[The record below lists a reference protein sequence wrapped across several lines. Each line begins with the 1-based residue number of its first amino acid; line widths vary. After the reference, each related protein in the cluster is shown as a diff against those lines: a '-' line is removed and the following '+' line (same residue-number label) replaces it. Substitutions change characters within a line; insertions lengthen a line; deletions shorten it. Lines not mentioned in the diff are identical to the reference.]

1 MLESVFNKVL
11 EPSNLKLYQKET
23 PIQVFCSEYCE
34 NLLMTVC
41 ETSRKS
47 PAADDKLNNEKQP
60 EIRTTTQNNN
70 QLLLQKNQALK
81 TKIITYA
88 IFDFLFSLL

>member
-11 EPSNLKLYQKET
+11 QRSNLKLYQKET

-34 NLLMTVC
+34 TLLLAVC

-47 PAADDKLNNEKQP
+47 PAADDNRLNNEKQP
-60 EIRTTTQNNN
+60 ELRTTTKNND
-70 QLLLQKNQALK
+70 QLLLQRN
-81 TKIITYA
+81 
-88 IFDFLFSLL
+88 

>member
-47 PAADDKLNNEKQP
+47 PAADDNKLNNEKQP
-60 EIRTTTQNNN
+60 DIRTTTKNNN
-70 QLLLQKNQALK
+70 QLLLQKN
-81 TKIITYA
+81 
-88 IFDFLFSLL
+88 

>member
-1 MLESVFNKVL
+1 
-11 EPSNLKLYQKET
+11 
-23 PIQVFCSEYCE
+23 
-34 NLLMTVC
+34 MTVC
-41 ETSRKS
+41 ELSRKS

-60 EIRTTTQNNN
+60 EIQTTTKNNN

-88 IFDFLFSLL
+88 TFDFLFSLL

>member
-11 EPSNLKLYQKET
+11 QRSNLKLYQKET

-34 NLLMTVC
+34 TLLSAVC

-47 PAADDKLNNEKQP
+47 PAADDNKLNNEKQP
-60 EIRTTTQNNN
+60 EIRTTTKNND
-70 QLLLQKNQALK
+70 QLLLQRN
-81 TKIITYA
+81 
-88 IFDFLFSLL
+88 

>member
-11 EPSNLKLYQKET
+11 QRSNLKLYQKET

-34 NLLMTVC
+34 TLLLAVC

-47 PAADDKLNNEKQP
+47 PAADNKLNNEKQP
-60 EIRTTTQNNN
+60 EIRTTTKNND
-70 QLLLQKNQALK
+70 QLLLQRN
-81 TKIITYA
+81 
-88 IFDFLFSLL
+88 

>member
-47 PAADDKLNNEKQP
+47 PAVDDNKLNNEKQP
-60 EIRTTTQNNN
+60 EIRTTTKNNN
-70 QLLLQKNQALK
+70 QLLLQKN
-81 TKIITYA
+81 
-88 IFDFLFSLL
+88 